1 MTVGEALEWA
11 EELRPGCGISREAR
25 LHWLREADGR
35 FRKRYS
41 GLDERERSATAG
53 ADRNWD
59 DGLREDVILLL
70 PEPFDALYP
79 HYLCGQID
87 EALGES
93 VRSMEEQAKV
103 NGILT
108 EMAVWMRRERCPR
121 VSAKWKW

>member
-25 LHWLREADGR
+25 LRWLREADGR
-35 FRKRYS
+35 FRRRYFGPDDAES
-41 GLDERERSATAG
+41 TGNAG

-59 DGLREDVILLL
+59 DGLREDVILLI

-93 VRSMEEQAKV
+93 GRSVEEKAQV

-108 EMAVWMRRERCPR
+108 EMAAQLRRERCPR
-121 VSAKWKW
+121 SGGKWKW